1 MLLSRGRAGDGDKES
16 EGRIN
21 ESFLFLLLRK
31 DVAFQLMIRLK
42 SLLWRRTKRCV
53 FQLQEAAEPEADFA
67 LCS

>member
-53 FQLQEAAEPEADFA
+53 FQLQEAAEPEADFS